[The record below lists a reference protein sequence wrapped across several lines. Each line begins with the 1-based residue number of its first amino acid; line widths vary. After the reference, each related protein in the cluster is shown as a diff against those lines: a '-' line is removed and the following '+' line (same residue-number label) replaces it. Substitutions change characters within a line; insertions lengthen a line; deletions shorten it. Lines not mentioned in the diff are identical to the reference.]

1 MTFAEKYPATGLDAK
16 NASWAGP
23 AWRGK
28 FTPLAECKMVNGTAY
43 TVGKLPKGFDPKQ
56 VVITVGTA
64 ATAGNINIAI
74 KKTSDDSSVWAVDT
88 ELELDAVKATTVT
101 TNAPGVLTEE
111 CDLIITPSADIS
123 DGEFAIEIAGYVFG
137 VPFAE

>member
-1 MTFAEKYPATGLDAK
+1 MTFAEKYPACGLDAE

-23 AWRGK
+23 AWRGS
-28 FTPLAECKMVNGTAY
+28 FAPLTECKMVGNTGY

-56 VVITVGTA
+56 AVVTVKTA
-64 ATAGNINIAI
+64 ATAGTLAIAV
-74 KKTSDDSSVWAVDT
+74 KKTSDASSVWAVDASAD
-88 ELELDAVKATTVT
+88 LDAVAATTVSAG
-101 TNAPGVLTEE
+101 APGVLPEE

-123 DGEFAIEIAGYVFG
+123 DGEFAIEIAGYMFN

>member
-28 FTPLAECKMVNGTAY
+28 FTPLAECKMVSGTAY

-56 VVITVGTA
+56 VVITVNTA
-64 ATAGNINIAI
+64 AKAGNINIAI
-74 KKTSDDSSVWAVDT
+74 KKTSDASSVWAVDASAG
-88 ELELDAVKATTVT
+88 LDAVKATTVT
-101 TNAPGVLTEE
+101 ASAPGVLTEE

>member
-43 TVGKLPKGFDPKQ
+43 KVGKLPKGFDPKQ
-56 VVITVGTA
+56 AVITVNTA
-64 ATAGNINIAI
+64 ATAGTLAIAV
-74 KKTSDDSSVWAVDT
+74 KKTSDASSVWAVDSA
-88 ELELDAVKATTVT
+88 LDLDAVAATTVT
-101 TNAPGVLTEE
+101 SNAPGVLTEE
-111 CDLIITPSADIS
+111 CDLIITPSADIT
-123 DGEFAIEIAGYVFG
+123 DGEFSIEIAGYVFG

>member
-1 MTFAEKYPATGLDAK
+1 MTFAEKYPAIGLDAK

-23 AWRGK
+23 AWRGR
-28 FTPLAECKMVNGTAY
+28 FTPLAECKMVGGTAY

-56 VVITVGTA
+56 VVITVDTA
-64 ATAGNINIAI
+64 ATAGTLAIAV
-74 KKTSDDSSVWAVDT
+74 KKTSDASSVWAVDASAD
-88 ELELDAVKATTVT
+88 LDAVAATTVT
-101 TNAPGVLTEE
+101 ANAPGVLTEE